1 MGRSDFRAS
10 ETEARQQE
18 AAASKAHT
26 AAQPLAI
33 MMNIAD
39 QKPHSYFSTSID
51 RLSHNCDSE
60 DNTLLTDPLLTTNCS
75 FREARSTLTRI
86 YAI

>member
-39 QKPHSYFSTSID
+39 QNPTLTSALALTGYRTIAIA
-51 RLSHNCDSE
+51 RILP
-60 DNTLLTDPLLTTNCS
+60 LLTDPLLTTNCS